1 MKVRNRLVL
10 MVSIAA
16 LFVTANWAVSDE
28 KPAANEA
35 KQATDTD
42 KKEKLEKKFKDMLTG
57 VVLRGTF
64 QMTNVEGLKGKAP
77 LTQPR
82 AERYVIHSVSKG
94 LDDHWVIT
102 AQVQY
107 MDKDVRVPVPVR
119 VVWAG
124 DTPVITLD
132 KMKIPFLGNYSA
144 RVVIHEG
151 FYGGTWS
158 GAGYGGVL
166 SGQIVKVDDEKM
178 IEKMEKENFK
188 MSMPKKKDAGKTSE

>member
-1 MKVRNRLVL
+1 MKTRNWL
-10 MVSIAA
+10 MVLI
-16 LFVTANWAVSDE
+16 VAVVPFAIVSLTWSDDKTDE
-28 KPAANEA
+28 KER
-35 KQATDTD
+35 
-42 KKEKLEKKFKDMLTG
+42 LEKKFKDMLTG

-64 QMTNVEGLKGKAP
+64 QMTNSEGLKGKAP
-77 LTQPR
+77 MTKPK
-82 AERYVIHSVSKG
+82 AERYAIHRISKG
-94 LDDHWVIT
+94 LDDNWVIT

-132 KMKIPFLGNYSA
+132 KMKIPLLGTYSA

-166 SGQIVKVDDEKM
+166 SGQIIKADDEKK
-178 IEKMEKENFK
+178 IEKMQENFK
-188 MSMPKKKDAGKTSE
+188 MSMPAKKETDKKS